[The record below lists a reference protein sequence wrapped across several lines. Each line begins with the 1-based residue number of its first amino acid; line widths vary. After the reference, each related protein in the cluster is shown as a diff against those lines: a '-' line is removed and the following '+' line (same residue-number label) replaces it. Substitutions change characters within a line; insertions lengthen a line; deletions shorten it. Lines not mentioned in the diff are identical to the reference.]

1 MKWLDSLF
9 KDYGNPTILLDGVIS
24 SCQFCEWLDAQ
35 YENKEE
41 KTMWEYYIN
50 KLGAWDDRSFDEFKA
65 DVTKGRP
72 MKGYVKPTKE
82 QTSATIKKSFEMFK
96 HFDISKEG
104 G

>member
-1 MKWLDSLF
+1 LDSLF

-41 KTMWEYYIN
+41 QTMWEYYIH
-50 KLGAWDDRSFDEFKA
+50 KLGAWDERSFDEFRQG
-65 DVTKGRP
+65 VRTGRP
-72 MKGYVKPTKE
+72 AKEQVIPTKE
-82 QTSATIKKSFEMFK
+82 QTSATIKKSYDLVK
-96 HFDISKEG
+96 HFEISQEG

>member
-1 MKWLDSLF
+1 MDSLF

-24 SCQFCEWLDAQ
+24 SGQFCDWLDAQ

-50 KLGAWDDRSFDEFKA
+50 KLGAWDERSFDEFRH

-72 MKGYVKPTKE
+72 SKGIVIPTKE
-82 QTSATIKKSFEMFK
+82 QTSATIKKSFDMFK
-96 HFDISKEG
+96 HFEISQEG

>member
-72 MKGYVKPTKE
+72 MKVYVKPTKE